1 MTPPPPP
8 ADAGAPAIDDVQSR
22 RDERQVAIDKAGI
35 RDLAH
40 PVRVSD
46 RSRREQHTVARVSMS
61 VELPKHFKGTHMSR
75 FIEILHREREVSV
88 ADLSALLQETAAR
101 LEADAAHVE
110 IEFPFFVMKRAPV
123 SGVESL
129 MDYRVTLSGT
139 RRDGVDRRS
148 IRVVVPV
155 TSLCPCSKKISERGA
170 HNQRSHVTI
179 TAQLRGSMW
188 IEDLIDIAES
198 EASSELYAI
207 LKRPDEKFV
216 TERAYDN
223 PKFVEDLVRD
233 VALRLDREPQIAA
246 YRVEVENF
254 ESIHN
259 HSAYALIERG
269 PDPAD
274 QRAK

>member
-1 MTPPPPP
+1 MTPSNTS
-8 ADAGAPAIDDVQSR
+8 AAAIADVQSH
-22 RDERQVAIDKAGI
+22 RDERRIPISKVGI
-35 RDLAH
+35 KDILH
-40 PVRVSD
+40 PVRLRD
-46 RSRREQHTVARVSMS
+46 RSSGEQHSVASFNMFVD
-61 VELPKHFKGTHMSR
+61 LPHHFKGTHMSR
-75 FIEILHREREVSV
+75 FVEILHREREISV
-88 ADLSALLQETAAR
+88 ADHGRMLEEMTAR
-101 LEADAAHVE
+101 LEADSGH
-110 IEFPFFVMKRAPV
+110 IDLSFPFFVMKRAPV

-129 MDYRVTLSGT
+129 MDYRVTM
-139 RRDGVDRRS
+139 RAEAKAGVTT
-148 IRVVVPV
+148 VTMQVLVPV
-155 TSLCPCSKKISERGA
+155 TSLCPCSKNISEYGA
-170 HNQRSHVTI
+170 HNQRSHLTI
-179 TAQLRGSMW
+179 AATLRDELSV
-188 IEDLIDIAES
+188 EALIAVAEGA
-198 EASSELYAI
+198 ASCELWGL
-207 LKRPDEKFV
+207 LKRPDEKYV